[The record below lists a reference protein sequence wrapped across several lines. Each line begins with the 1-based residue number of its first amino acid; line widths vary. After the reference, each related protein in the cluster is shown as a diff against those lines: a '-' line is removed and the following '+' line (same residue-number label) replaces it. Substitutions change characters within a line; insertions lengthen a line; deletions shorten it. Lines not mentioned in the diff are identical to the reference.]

1 MKYKVIKL
9 LDLAQKFRPLIS
21 IALLKKNDFDS
32 FILKKLILIALLKKK
47 PWFRLF
53 DLKESEIIF

>member
-1 MKYKVIKL
+1 MKYKVIRL

-47 PWFRLF
+47 P
-53 DLKESEIIF
+53 